1 MAAKT
6 PLASPQAGARTPLG
20 AAERAAGSSARQDR
34 LLADISHSLRNYF
47 HKLYAWAERVQEQ
60 QPATAD
66 PEPSVLL
73 ERTIRELE
81 TFLETALELFRPMSV
96 APEPMPVEEFTR
108 HLRTAL
114 TRHLA
119 PAAVRWQVETDT
131 LTGSVAIDPGRF
143 SFVLD
148 GMARRL
154 DAANCKDVMASV
166 QREGAGSLSR
176 YVLVLAGRGSE
187 RKTDANAYIEWAVI
201 ERVVELHGGIVEASA
216 VGSERTVRLKLPIR
230 F

>member
-34 LLADISHSLRNYF
+34 LLADVSHSLRNYF

-96 APEPMPVEEFTR
+96 TPEPMPVEEFTR

-119 PAAVRWQVETDT
+119 PAAVRDLFECAGLPALAGSSVEGAIDLGRAMAGTNGIV
-131 LTGSVAIDPGRF
+131 LVTGS
-143 SFVLD
+143 L
-148 GMARRL
+148 
-154 DAANCKDVMASV
+154 
-166 QREGAGSLSR
+166 
-176 YVLVLAGRGSE
+176 YLAGLALSSIG
-187 RKTDANAYIEWAVI
+187 A
-201 ERVVELHGGIVEASA
+201 LSA
-216 VGSERTVRLKLPIR
+216 PEPLRR
-230 F
+230 